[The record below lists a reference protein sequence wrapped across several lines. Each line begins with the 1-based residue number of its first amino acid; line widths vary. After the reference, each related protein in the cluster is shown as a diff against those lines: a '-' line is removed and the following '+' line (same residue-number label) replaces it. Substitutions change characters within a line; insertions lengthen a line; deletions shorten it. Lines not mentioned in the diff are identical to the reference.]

1 MLSMTVSDTSQATPR
16 RLKAWIGSPYLF
28 MSLAML
34 CWSGNWLL
42 GRAMHT
48 SIGPVTLNFL
58 RWGGAALVLLP
69 FTGRGLWAARAE
81 IVARWRILLVLGVLG
96 SALYQGLVYM
106 ALNHTTAINAALFN
120 TTGPMVMVAL
130 SWLLTRERISRGQ
143 GVGIALSLVGVLIIV
158 TRGDLALLLN
168 IHFNPGDL
176 LALASV
182 PVWALYTVLLQRR
195 PMGMSPLVF
204 LTCLSLV
211 GTLAL
216 CPFFVWEYQVR
227 GAPVWGVN
235 TVITLVYVALFA
247 SVIAYILWNNAVPRV
262 GANKAGPFL
271 HLHPVFTTVLAMLF
285 LGEVLHGYHMAGM
298 ALIAVG
304 IWLNSTGGRPR

>member
-1 MLSMTVSDTSQATPR
+1 MTVSDAQQTAPS
-16 RLKAWIGSPYLF
+16 RLIAWLTSPYLF

-48 SIGPVTLNFL
+48 SIGPITLNLL

-69 FTGRGLWAARAE
+69 FTARGLWAARAE

-106 ALNHTTAINAALFN
+106 ALNYTTAINAALFN
-120 TTGPMVMVAL
+120 TTAPMVVVGL
-130 SWLLTRERISRGQ
+130 SWLITRERITRRQ
-143 GVGIALSLVGVLIIV
+143 GLGIALSLVGVLIIV
-158 TRGDLALLLN
+158 TRGDLAVLLK

-182 PVWALYTVLLQRR
+182 PVWGLYTVLLQRR
-195 PMGMSPLVF
+195 PTGMSPLVF

-211 GTLAL
+211 GTAAL
-216 CPFFVWEYQVR
+216 SPFFVWEYQVR
-227 GAPVWGVN
+227 GAPEWGVGTIV
-235 TVITLVYVALFA
+235 TVIYVALVA

-285 LGEVLHGYHMAGM
+285 LGEVLHLYHVAGM
-298 ALIAVG
+298 ALIALG
-304 IWLNSTGGRPR
+304 IWLTATGGRRE

>member
-1 MLSMTVSDTSQATPR
+1 MPSPEPQQHPPGSLRHWLT
-16 RLKAWIGSPYLF
+16 SPYLF

-48 SIGPVTLNFL
+48 AIGPVALNFL
-58 RWGGAALVLLP
+58 RWGGAALLLLP
-69 FTGRGLWAARAE
+69 FTSRGLWAARAE

-106 ALNHTTAINAALFN
+106 ALNYTTAINAALFN
-120 TTGPMVMVAL
+120 TTAPMVVIML
-130 SWLLTRERISRGQ
+130 SWLITRERISWRQ
-143 GVGIALSLVGVLIIV
+143 GMGIALSLAGVLIIV
-158 TRGDLALLLN
+158 TRGDLAVLAE

-182 PVWALYTVLLQRR
+182 PVWGLYTVLLQRR
-195 PMGMSPLVF
+195 PTGMSPLVF
-204 LTCLSLV
+204 LTCVALV
-211 GTLAL
+211 GTLTL
-216 CPFFVWEYQVR
+216 SPFFVWEYQVR

-235 TVITLVYVALFA
+235 TVVTVIYVALFA

-285 LGEVLHGYHMAGM
+285 LGEVLHLYHVAGM
-298 ALIAVG
+298 ALIALG
-304 IWLNSTGGRPR
+304 IWLTSTGGRPG